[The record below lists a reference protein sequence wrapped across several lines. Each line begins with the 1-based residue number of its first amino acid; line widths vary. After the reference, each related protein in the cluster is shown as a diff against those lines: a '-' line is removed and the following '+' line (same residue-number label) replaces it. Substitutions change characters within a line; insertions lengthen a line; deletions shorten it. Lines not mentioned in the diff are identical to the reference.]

1 MTSTGLRTIRP
12 EDVRA
17 FAYDPVEPLAL
28 EQARSIVNDV
38 KARGETAVR
47 EHAVRL
53 GDLPSTSAPLVYSRD
68 DMKTAF
74 ESLSIG
80 EQMLLERTK
89 KRIEAF
95 AIAQRASIQSFS
107 RAIPGGQAGQDVSPM
122 QVAGCYAPG
131 GRYPLPSSVLMT
143 ALTARVAGV
152 STVIV
157 ASPRPAVAT
166 LAAAYISNA
175 DLLLAVGGAQ
185 AVAALAY
192 GLDGTGISACDIIV
206 GPGNK
211 YSSISQPGLFV
222 FQRLTCAIDML
233 AGPSECLVV
242 ADASA
247 VVHAAT
253 IAADLLAQAEHDTAA
268 VPILVTDSTAL
279 LDAVNAAIDD
289 QLTTLPTADTAAVS
303 VAKGFAVL
311 CPSLDSCVDV
321 ANVLAAEH
329 VEIMTADSQAVADR
343 IQHYGAAEVLGDYG
357 VGPNHVLPTG
367 GTARYTGGLSV
378 HTFLR
383 IRTWMR
389 IDDGPLSQEAVA
401 DAVQLARVEGLEG
414 HARAAERRLL

>member
-1 MTSTGLRTIRP
+1 
-12 EDVRA
+12 
-17 FAYDPVEPLAL
+17 
-28 EQARSIVNDV
+28 
-38 KARGETAVR
+38 
-47 EHAVRL
+47 
-53 GDLPSTSAPLVYSRD
+53 
-68 DMKTAF
+68 
-74 ESLSIG
+74 
-80 EQMLLERTK
+80 
-89 KRIEAF
+89 
-95 AIAQRASIQSFS
+95 
-107 RAIPGGQAGQDVSPM
+107 
-122 QVAGCYAPG
+122 
-131 GRYPLPSSVLMT
+131 
-143 ALTARVAGV
+143 
-152 STVIV
+152 

-211 YSSISQPGLFV
+211 WVTAAKSLVYGK
-222 FQRLTCAIDML
+222 CAIDML

-343 IQHYGAAEVLGDYG
+343 IQHYGYA
-357 VGPNHVLPTG
+357 
-367 GTARYTGGLSV
+367 S
-378 HTFLR
+378 
-383 IRTWMR
+383 I
-389 IDDGPLSQEAVA
+389 
-401 DAVQLARVEGLEG
+401 LA
-414 HARAAERRLL
+414 